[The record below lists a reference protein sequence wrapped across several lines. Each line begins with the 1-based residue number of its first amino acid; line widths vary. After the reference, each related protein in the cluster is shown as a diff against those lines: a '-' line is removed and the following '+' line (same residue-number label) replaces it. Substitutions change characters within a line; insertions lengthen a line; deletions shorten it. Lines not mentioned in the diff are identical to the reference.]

1 MYSSN
6 CEFLS
11 LRRNRCGKI
20 YLLAATIPRA
30 ALVDMSNE
38 VSSQVLLYPVV
49 LCRLYTFTWSVA
61 RTTLSV
67 VALTLSVVLTTLS
80 VVHTTLSVVGIYSVG
95 WTHYSVGCVHSSV
108 GYVHYFVGCTH
119 YSVGCVHYSVS
130 LYALLCPL
138 SVMCRLYVIL

>member
-6 CEFLS
+6 CELLS

-49 LCRLYTFTWSVA
+49 ICRLYTFTWSVA

-67 VALTLSVVLTTLS
+67 VTLTLSVVLTTLS
-80 VVHTTLSVVGIYSVG
+80 VIHTTLSVGRTTLSVV
-95 WTHYSVGCVHSSV
+95 YILLSVMYITLSV
-108 GYVHYFVGCTH
+108 VRNTLSVANIYFVGCTH
-119 YSVGCVHYSVS
+119 
-130 LYALLCPL
+130 
-138 SVMCRLYVIL
+138 